1 MGSLFSRRGL
11 LGLLSGFF
19 ASWFLPRIAAA
30 KPEHKAPAA
39 KGIPHGM
46 KAFAVF
52 VNGRPI
58 GTIGVGDHGLLS
70 AAIHWSSGRSVESD
84 GQFFMML
91 GGLVRSAG
99 GQRENLGW
107 PAPSLHLGDEVTI
120 RFVEV
125 EQVDPPNLRELIEQ
139 AGPPLGAKPIG

>member
-1 MGSLFSRRGL
+1 
-11 LGLLSGFF
+11 
-19 ASWFLPRIAAA
+19 
-30 KPEHKAPAA
+30 
-39 KGIPHGM
+39 M
-46 KAFAVF
+46 KAFAVL

-91 GGLVRSAG
+91 GGLERSAG
-99 GQRENLGW
+99 GQRVNLGW

-125 EQVDPPNLRELIEQ
+125 EQVDPPNLRELIEY
-139 AGPPLGAKPIG
+139 AGAPLGEKPSG